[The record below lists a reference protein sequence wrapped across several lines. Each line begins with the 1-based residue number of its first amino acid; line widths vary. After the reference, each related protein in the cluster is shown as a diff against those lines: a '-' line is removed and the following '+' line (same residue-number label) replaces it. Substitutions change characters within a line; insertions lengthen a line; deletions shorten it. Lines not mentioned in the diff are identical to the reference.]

1 MNTGVPQFDAG
12 MFGVS
17 AAEAAAMDPQ
27 QRLLLEAATQL
38 LHDEVPGLAPGEHL
52 GGKVSDYAP
61 IGHTVFTS
69 MLLDAWRCGT
79 RMSEAHAAAALRFA
93 LLLPG
98 VRFAVQVLLM
108 SI

>member
-38 LHDEVPGLAPGEHL
+38 LHDEVPGFAPGEHL
-52 GGKVSDYAP
+52 GGKVSEYTPAVP
-61 IGHTVFTS
+61 TVFTS
-69 MLLDAWRCGT
+69 MLLDAWQCGT
-79 RMSEAHAAAALRFA
+79 RMSKAHAAAALRFA
-93 LLLPG
+93 LLLTG
-98 VRFAVQVLLM
+98 VRLAVQG
-108 SI
+108 SSS